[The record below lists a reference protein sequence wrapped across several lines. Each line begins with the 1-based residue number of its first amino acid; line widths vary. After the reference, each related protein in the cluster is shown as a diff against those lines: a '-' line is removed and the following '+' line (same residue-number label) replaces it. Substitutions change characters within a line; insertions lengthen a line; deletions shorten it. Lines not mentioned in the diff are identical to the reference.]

1 MRQIALV
8 LSVGLFSSEL
18 KNISP
23 DVIFVDQLSIC
34 VPLFRILYP
43 KAKVLFYGHY
53 PDRLLAKRESGL
65 AGLVK
70 QAYRVPFDT
79 LEGWSTGCADSIVVN
94 SKYTRSVF
102 RKTFPAYNNRPLKV
116 VYPCVDTK
124 DSSLASEATSIWPGK
139 KILLSINRFEAK
151 KDLDLAVK
159 AYAGLS
165 QEERSRA
172 RLVVAGGFD
181 PMNPENSRTHK
192 DLQAL
197 TESLKLTHATFKP
210 RDTALTDMSSE
221 DVDVLFLLSIPQDLK
236 QRLLQSA
243 SLLVYTPTN
252 EHFGIVPLEAML
264 AGIPVLAT
272 NTGGPLETIYDGRT
286 GWLRNPEKTEQWTD
300 VMRKALI
307 PSSADTLR
315 KMGQSGHDRVLAEF
329 SETKMTAEF
338 EQEMHRLVRSEDKR
352 PRVTPDWLLILAVFS
367 GLGIPGIA
375 LTMKVMWWA
384 IDLEETKHLARLAE
398 EAAKNA
404 TETVTSVVSSVTSS
418 ARDEL

>member
-286 GWLRNPEKTEQWTD
+286 GWLRSPEKTEQWTD

>member
-124 DSSLASEATSIWPGK
+124 DSSLASEATSIWPDK

-236 QRLLQSA
+236 QRLLQFA

-286 GWLRNPEKTEQWTD
+286 GWLRSPEKTEQWTD